1 MQRVITSAVLDL
13 LRELLAGQRGAR
25 DGAVPG
31 IDRVQLA
38 TVALLVEAA
47 HMDDEFGPKER
58 AKIAELVEE
67 RFGLTA
73 TESRALLDAADE
85 KVAQAVEV
93 FGFTRE
99 IKKDRK
105 STRLNPSH

>member
-1 MQRVITSAVLDL
+1 LQRVITSAVLDL

-58 AKIAELVEE
+58 AKITELAAE

-73 TESRALLDAADE
+73 TKGRALRDAAGRE
-85 KVAQAVEV
+85 VSQAGEMVAFHPA
-93 FGFTRE
+93 
-99 IKKDRK
+99 I
-105 STRLNPSH
+105 

>member
-58 AKIAELVEE
+58 AKIADMVEE
-67 RFGLTA
+67 RFGLTE
-73 TESRALLDAADE
+73 TERPALRAAADE
-85 KVAQAVEV
+85 KVAPAGEG
-93 FGFTRE
+93 FG
-99 IKKDRK
+99 
-105 STRLNPSH
+105 STHAMKNATSTA